1 MAHGSPVLFAM
12 PRSHRIQTFTEDEA
26 LLRRACSELGNML
39 RRQPSGSI
47 TFHEMNGM
55 PLTRRND
62 FVRLLHIGGFTPCPQ
77 GMRLYG

>member
-1 MAHGSPVLFAM
+1 MRH
-12 PRSHRIQTFTEDEA
+12 
-26 LLRRACSELGNML
+26 ACSELGNML